1 MRKYAAVTVQKYI
14 DTLKA
19 SGGAVADQ
27 LLELFPQIHPDS
39 PYDKALAGMIELGG
53 YIYWHSSTRDLARAY
68 KAVEK
73 PVYVYSFDQANPWA
87 PERGAHHAADLLYWF
102 NGYELP
108 TGDDQKVADEMM
120 TRLVR
125 YVNGEAPWAEYR
137 EHEVYAFGP
146 NGYVGMV
153 DERGRRRQ
161 DVLDVL
167 QKAGMHLTWKI
178 GE

>member
-1 MRKYAAVTVQKYI
+1 MHKYATVAVQKYI
-14 DTLKA
+14 DALKA
-19 SGGAVADQ
+19 AGGTVADQ

-53 YIYWHSSTRDLARAY
+53 YMYWYGPTRDLVRVY
-68 KAVEK
+68 KAAEK

-108 TGDDQKVADEMM
+108 MGDDQKVADGMM
-120 TRLVR
+120 TALVR
-125 YVNGEAPWAEYR
+125 HVNGEAPWAEYH
-137 EHEVYAFGP
+137 EHDVCAFGP
-146 NGYVGMV
+146 NGYVGV
-153 DERGRRRQ
+153 VNERDRRRQ
-161 DVLDVL
+161 HVLDVL
-167 QKAGMHLTWKI
+167 QKAGVHLSWKI